1 MQGHRYD
8 IIEDFGCQ
16 PAIYV
21 SVAALFLVYIP
32 PLIFSLATLV
42 YAGECWFVSM
52 LQLLNFIHFPGLAL
66 RHFMRRRMS
75 FVMHL
80 QNSNSALT
88 TYRYLRLMAMAVTE
102 MFWGTSLTAFNIYS
116 NFSYGFRPWISWQ
129 NVHSNFSRVDLY
141 PTIYL
146 SPSFLRSVYLFW
158 WAMPVSA
165 FIFFI
170 FFGFGEEARRE
181 YSKAFSLFRVYVL
194 RLPVQP
200 TSICSTN
207 TPSTR

>member
-1 MQGHRYD
+1 
-8 IIEDFGCQ
+8 
-16 PAIYV
+16 
-21 SVAALFLVYIP
+21 
-32 PLIFSLATLV
+32 
-42 YAGECWFVSM
+42 
-52 LQLLNFIHFPGLAL
+52 
-66 RHFMRRRMS
+66 MRRRMS

-102 MFWGTSLTAFNIYS
+102 MFWGTALTAFNIYS

-165 FIFFI
+165 FIFFL
-170 FFGFGEEARRE
+170 FFGFGEEARKE
-181 YSKAFSLFRVYVL
+181 YSKAFSLFRVYVF

-207 TPSTR
+207 TPSTRWDSLNHSVWSVLHSIQGGSSIEDHFAPLVSVFRREDYICFAFGHQSGQNR